1 MILRSEAHRH
11 IMVKI
16 GEEPISVVLP
26 FFKFQ
31 GTFFNDN
38 LMLDI
43 KRFVCVWKDKC
54 RLFFI
59 SPRNI
64 FLFFFSSPDNIN
76 VINVEGVK

>member
-1 MILRSEAHRH
+1 MILRSEALHH

-16 GEEPISVVLP
+16 GKEPISVVLQ

-31 GTFFNDN
+31 GTAFNDN
-38 LMLDI
+38 IMLDI
-43 KRFVCVWKDKC
+43 KRFVCAWKDKC

-64 FLFFFSSPDNIN
+64 FLVFF
-76 VINVEGVK
+76 VKPR